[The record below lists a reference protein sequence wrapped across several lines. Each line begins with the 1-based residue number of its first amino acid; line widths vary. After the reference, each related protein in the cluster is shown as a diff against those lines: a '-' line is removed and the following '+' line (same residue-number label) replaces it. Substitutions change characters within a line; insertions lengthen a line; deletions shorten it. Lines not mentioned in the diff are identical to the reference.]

1 MPDADLEPLL
11 RYWRAQDDLFERV
24 ELAWWGAV
32 VSDPRFPRVHE
43 GNYARIETRQPV
55 RLDEVRALARPAL
68 DRAGS
73 PTEHVVLF
81 FPEDQT
87 DLLAEA
93 SMEGRK
99 LTWDLVMEA
108 HTPRPAH
115 AQGHTSAADPSPVDE
130 IERFDKAF
138 WRDYRESARHF
149 DINEEDVLEQMA
161 AIERRVMI
169 PAGRRWFAVRES
181 RSRVA
186 LASLLVLEGVGYL
199 DHVLTFPAARRRG
212 YATALVRRI
221 LAETFASGAETF
233 ASGAERLYLLAD
245 PDGAAVGLYERLGFT
260 RVCQTA
266 SWLGPT

>member
-1 MPDADLEPLL
+1 MTRSRSIHSTLVPDADLEPLL

-24 ELAWWGAV
+24 ELTWWGAV

-43 GNYARIETRQPV
+43 GNYARIETRQLV

-68 DRAGS
+68 DRTGS

-99 LTWDLVMEA
+99 LTWDLLMQHRGPLADE
-108 HTPRPAH
+108 T
-115 AQGHTSAADPSPVDE
+115 ADPAPIDE
-130 IERFDKAF
+130 ITRFDRAF
-138 WRDYRESARHF
+138 WRDYRESARQF
-149 DINEEDVLEQMA
+149 DIDDDDVLEQMA
-161 AIERRVMI
+161 AIERTVMI
-169 PAGRRWFAVRES
+169 PAGRRWFAVRELG
-181 RSRVA
+181 SRVA
-186 LASLLVLEGVGYL
+186 FGSLLVLEGVGYL
-199 DHVLTFPAARRRG
+199 DHVVTIPPARRRG

-221 LAETFASGAETF
+221 LAEMLAV
-233 ASGAERLYLLAD
+233 GAERLYLLAD